1 MTRWEELGMT
11 PEEYVRSRWGEV
23 AIGEITGCLY
33 MMRDGL
39 YQKVLGLPEN
49 AAAFTADHEEQIRLI
64 RLVIVDVRDSDM
76 PQGTIEY
83 LLKMLDA
90 QLAELLKGWKE

>member
-39 YQKVLGLPEN
+39 YQSGPRRGKGK
-49 AAAFTADHEEQIRLI
+49 AATIVTAPCSGYPHPPFIR
-64 RLVIVDVRDSDM
+64 
-76 PQGTIEY
+76 
-83 LLKMLDA
+83 
-90 QLAELLKGWKE
+90 